1 MANYLKNVLNT
12 KQTPQNQSIPGTR
25 QVANSA
31 GGYSFPL
38 DHWKRLQRFLVL
50 GSEGGTY
57 YITEKALTLENANN
71 VLACIQEDGLRVVR
85 EIVAISKA
93 GRAPKND
100 PAIFVLALVAA
111 KGNLAERRAALAS
124 LPDVCRTGTHLFQ
137 FAEYIQTM
145 RGWGRGLRHGMA
157 GWYQMRDARGLA
169 YQAVKYRQRNGW
181 THTDMLR
188 LAHPKP
194 VTAAHGA
201 IYKWV
206 THREDAAWAM
216 DINVPQDEAMAFIW
230 AFERMQQAQDVATV
244 IRLIEAYDL
253 PREALPTQWLNEA
266 AVWEALLV
274 KMPLTAMI
282 RNLGVMAK
290 VGLLTAM
297 SDAED
302 TVLKRLGDA
311 DMRRKARIHPI
322 AVLSAL
328 RVYAQG
334 RGIRGDGQWTP
345 TARITDALD
354 NAFYKAFQ
362 NVEPANQRIML
373 ALDVS
378 GSMGMGTIAGVPG
391 LTPRDA
397 SAAMALVTAKTEPRY
412 SMVSF
417 QNAIVPL
424 NISANMRLDD
434 VIKMTSGLPFG
445 ATDCAQPM
453 LYALEHKMKVD
464 MFVVYTDSETWA
476 NPQLH
481 PVQALVQY
489 RERMGIAAKLV
500 VVGMTSNG
508 FSIADPNDVGMM
520 DVVGFD
526 SAAPQVISDFARGA
540 V

>member
-1 MANYLKNVLNT
+1 MANYLNKILNT
-12 KQTPQNQSIPGTR
+12 KQTPQNQPILGTN

-38 DHWKRLQRFLVL
+38 DQWKRLHRFLVL

-57 YITEKALTLENANN
+57 YITEKALTIENANN
-71 VLACIQEDGLRVVR
+71 VLTCIEEDGVRVVQ
-85 EIVAISKA
+85 EVVMISKA

-111 KGNLAERRAALAS
+111 KGNLAARRAALAA

-137 FAEYIQTM
+137 FAETIQSL
-145 RGWGRGLRHGMA
+145 RGWGRGLRNGMA
-157 GWYQMRDARGLA
+157 NWYQARDARGLA
-169 YQAVKYRQRNGW
+169 YQTVKYRQRNGW
-181 THTDMLR
+181 THTDTLR

-194 VTAAHGA
+194 VTDAHGA
-201 IYKWV
+201 IYNWV
-206 THREDAAWAM
+206 THREDSAWAM
-216 DINVPQDEAMAFIW
+216 DLSAPQDEALAFIW
-230 AFERMQQAQDVATV
+230 AFERAQQAQDAATI
-244 IRLIEAYDL
+244 IRLIETYDL
-253 PREALPTQWLNEA
+253 PREALPTQWLNDA

-311 DMRRKARIHPI
+311 ELLRKARIHPI

-328 RVYAQG
+328 RIYGQG
-334 RGIRGDGQWTP
+334 HGMRGDGQWTP
-345 TARITDALD
+345 TARIIDALD

-362 NVEPANQRIML
+362 NVEPTNQRVML

-378 GSMGMGTIAGVPG
+378 GSMGGGMIAGVPG
-391 LTPRDA
+391 LTPRDG
-397 SAAMALVTAKTEPRY
+397 SAAMALVTAKTEARY
-412 SMVSF
+412 SMISF
-417 QNAIVPL
+417 QNQIVPL

-434 VIKMTSGLPFG
+434 VIKAIQNLPFG

-464 MFVVYTDSETWA
+464 LFVVYTDSETWA
-476 NPQLH
+476 GAVH
-481 PVQALVQY
+481 PVQALAQY
-489 RERMGIAAKLV
+489 REQMGIGAKLV

-508 FSIADPNDVGMM
+508 FSIADPNDAGMM

-526 SAAPQVISDFARGA
+526 SAAPQVISDFARGT